1 MSPIFKKSTLI
12 ACGMF
17 LFFNSCFSNNNWNLY
32 LERPNEKSL
41 LIQSFSFDMT
51 ENLSFNKD
59 IGGFHITFKVDKEG
73 DYWAYVAEAS
83 SVSGDEKC
91 YLSLGRSYSAD
102 LQPYNFDGLVQKSG
116 VYRQSPHE
124 PGDHHFIQDMLMQ
137 PVPMISLKGKDDF
150 EIAISN
156 TPAVFDNYTTQTYD
170 LKKRELKLSSGDN
183 GFVFK
188 NNTFQLN
195 VDTTDRKRKKLF
207 RIESNYFSVKP
218 DKSHRL
224 DGIYMKIK
232 GQDAGKLRQTVNT
245 FVSKHWSNGQITD
258 LLGSTFFST
267 AYMNLRVNET
277 GKSKFWVVPSI
288 EYSNKQYSRDAFW
301 ISMVLPSK
309 YSQYCFE
316 NEAASDK
323 TFIGAERQ
331 LFTIIWAYRN
341 YLNGEKVDTCR
352 VRKIVRLVE
361 NRVTNGFYSGF
372 FAGAEAIG
380 CWHGWADLIAFE
392 KDDAVTNNQGLLV
405 TALLCAQKMGIE
417 PKISI
422 DLALK
427 DYRSLFNPKIGA
439 YPLSFQKDSILA
451 VDPLMGDLLART
463 YLGKALLPTKD
474 VLTHY
479 ETMKRYAKTDV
490 GFKSF
495 CNADGSYL
503 KLNQYDSEAF
513 KSLMYKVKVGNYQWG
528 GSWYLYDMLML
539 MDAYLAGANDAEDL
553 MIWRTKLEFKLGN
566 TTHEYIDTKTGLP
579 EKPNM
584 GWNAAVYGLWSEIMK
599 QGKATSRF
607 FNEINQ
613 LGK

>member
-1 MSPIFKKSTLI
+1 MKYFENYKLLTIFFLL
-12 ACGMF
+12 
-17 LFFNSCFSNNNWNLY
+17 LFFQVSLEASKWNLY

-41 LIQSFSFDMT
+41 LIKSFSFDGI
-51 ENLSFNKD
+51 ENVSFDKFVD
-59 IGGFHITFKVDKEG
+59 GFRITFKADKKG
-73 DYWAYVAEAS
+73 DYWVYVAEAS
-83 SVSGDEKC
+83 SVSGDKKC
-91 YLSLGRSYSAD
+91 YLSLGRSYSAN

-124 PGDHHFIQDMLMQ
+124 PADHHFIQNLLMQ
-137 PVPMISLKGKDDF
+137 PVPMISLKGKADF

-156 TPAVFDNYTTQTYD
+156 TPAVFGNYTTQTFD
-170 LKKRELKLSSGDN
+170 LKNKQIKLSSGDN

-188 NNTFQLN
+188 NNSFQLN
-195 VDTTDRKRKKLF
+195 TDTVDRKTKKLF
-207 RIESNYFSVKP
+207 RIESNYMIVKP
-218 DKSHRL
+218 DKTHRL

-245 FVSKHWSNGQITD
+245 FISKHWSDGQIAD

-277 GKSKFWVVPSI
+277 GKSKYWVVPSI

-316 NEAASDK
+316 NEVASDK
-323 TFIGAERQ
+323 KFIGAEKQ

-361 NRVTNGFYSGF
+361 KRVINGFYSGF
-372 FAGAEAIG
+372 YTAAESIG

-417 PKISI
+417 PSISI
-422 DLALK
+422 DLALE
-427 DYRSLFNPKIGA
+427 DYRNLFNPKIGA
-439 YPLSFQKDSILA
+439 YPLSFRKDSILA
-451 VDPLMGDLLART
+451 VDPLMGDLLARI

-474 VLTHY
+474 VITHY
-479 ETMKRYAKTDV
+479 ETMKRYAKTDF

-503 KLNQYDSEAF
+503 KLNQYDSESF
-513 KSLMYKVKVGNYQWG
+513 KSAMYKVKEGGYQWG
-528 GSWYLYDMLML
+528 GSWYLYDILML
-539 MDAYLAGANDAEDL
+539 MDAYLAGATDAEDM

-566 TTHEYIDTKTGLP
+566 STHECIDTKTGLP

-584 GWNAAVYGLWSEIMK
+584 GWNAAVYRLWSEIMK
-599 QGKATSRF
+599 QGKATNRF
-607 FNEINQ
+607 FDEINQ